1 MSVAFGSD
9 AVEETG
15 HVEEGVSAYVG
26 VWVCGCVGVWVSGQ
40 AAAAG
45 RGE

>member
-1 MSVAFGSD
+1 MSDVFGFD

-26 VWVCGCVGVWVSGQ
+26 VWVCGCVGIWTGGGSGE
-40 AAAAG
+40 G
-45 RGE
+45 GVG